1 MIGVGPDSSDQ
12 AGMVGG
18 GHDTLGQAGTVG
30 GGHDS
35 LAQAWVVGGGHDS
48 RARQGWLK
56 RDGLRGHDS
65 LDQAGMVG
73 GGHDGDFP
81 QQHLGGL
88 AVQHGFVYDLDGHA
102 FWKQRYRVCILYS
115 HSDSIYFKRKK
126 MRSPT

>member
-1 MIGVGPDSSDQ
+1 MTHVPG
-12 AGMVGG
+12 
-18 GHDTLGQAGTVG
+18 
-30 GGHDS
+30 
-35 LAQAWVVGGGHDS
+35 
-48 RARQGWLK
+48 

-102 FWKQRYRVCILYS
+102 FWKQREFVYCTHIQIPY
-115 HSDSIYFKRKK
+115 I
-126 MRSPT
+126 